1 MYNLYSAA
9 VAELADALDLGSSG
23 RKAVEVR
30 VLSAAGYFLLL
41 KMFGRLMQIKCN
53 NKLFLA
59 RGHESVDEYTNYYK
73 KYADRYSILQ
83 FYGSDIRGVNFA
95 ALEKRYEKISTSQ
108 DIIYWAIEDLEKHEI
123 IANMRIFKIDYFNS
137 LGHTAI
143 LISNKSYWR
152 QGLGYCFAAAR
163 TLYAAKI
170 LDLAILFSY
179 AFKPNVASW
188 KNLEKLGYIRYGEIP
203 ASIKINGEY
212 ITEYEYVWYNPSK
225 LKSVF
230 KGEIPERVQKSVQI
244 SRQILKDASTWVEF
258 L

>member
-1 MYNLYSAA
+1 MYNLYNAA
-9 VAELADALDLGSSG
+9 VAESADALDLGSSG

-30 VLSAAGYFLLL
+30 VLSAAGYFLVLD
-41 KMFGRLMQIKCN
+41 MFGRLMQMKCN
-53 NKLFLA
+53 NKFFLA
-59 RGHESVDEYTNYYK
+59 RGHESVDEYTHYYK

-95 ALEKRYEKISTSQ
+95 DLEKRYERISTSR

-137 LGHTAI
+137 SGHTAT

-163 TLYAAKI
+163 TLYAVKI
-170 LDLAILFSY
+170 LDLAILYSY
-179 AFKPNVASW
+179 AFKPNEPSW

-203 ASIKINGEY
+203 ASVKIGGKYLPEL
-212 ITEYEYVWYNPSK
+212 EYVWYNPFK
-225 LKSVF
+225 LK
-230 KGEIPERVQKSVQI
+230 EIFSSNAPASVQKAALKARSVIQ
-244 SRQILKDASTWVEF
+244 QANNWVEF